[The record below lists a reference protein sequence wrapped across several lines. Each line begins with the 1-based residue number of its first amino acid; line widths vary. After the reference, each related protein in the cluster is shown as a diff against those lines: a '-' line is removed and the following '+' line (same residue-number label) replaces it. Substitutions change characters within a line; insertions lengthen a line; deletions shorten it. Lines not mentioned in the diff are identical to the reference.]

1 MKFLKAI
8 PIFLTILALNSCGSV
23 MKVSDLNEKGF
34 FYATKESTTLKSVDF
49 DLDSNKQLLVVPN
62 SEYMK
67 GMAEKLNYLTAKKAI
82 NEKFKTDV
90 AALKA
95 KTKAAVEAATTAEA
109 KKAVEV
115 EKRFAKQRAAYE
127 KEKLVK
133 KSKTVSKKSVKLP
146 ANKIAK

>member
-49 DLDSNKQLLVVPN
+49 DLDSNKELLVVPN

-67 GMAEKLNYLTAKKAI
+67 GMAEKLNYFDKVITFDDL
-82 NEKFKTDV
+82 
-90 AALKA
+90 
-95 KTKAAVEAATTAEA
+95 
-109 KKAVEV
+109 
-115 EKRFAKQRAAYE
+115 E
-127 KEKLVK
+127 KEIIKENNLSIK
-133 KSKTVSKKSVKLP
+133 RSYNINRYGSTSLITVWKC
-146 ANKIAK
+146 